1 MGISTKQ
8 TNTNTMGM
16 GKVRKMLMEALGVFS
31 LCYIGG
37 MSIMAASLNSDGG
50 PGASA
55 RGPPMAHALA
65 LGIFIWVGAHTCGS
79 NFNPAVTVA
88 LVLTKNLKPKKL
100 GWYLGGQILG
110 SLLAAG
116 LLAVMLPSKN
126 FLKDKNGK
134 GEDYAGT
141 YPGFKGGDWRN
152 YLGAFTL
159 EFFATFFLVFMVFGT
174 AVDKKATPYVFGL
187 AIGGTVYMS
196 ATSLWT
202 GAALNPCRWLGPY
215 IVNIFFGQFT
225 AGSLV
230 AGLVVY
236 VAAPILGGSTAAMVY
251 NAMFI
256 GD

>member
-1 MGISTKQ
+1 
-8 TNTNTMGM
+8 MGM
-16 GKVRKMLMEALGVFS
+16 GKVRKMIMEALGVFS

-37 MSIMAASLNSDGG
+37 MSIVAATLNGDGG
-50 PGASA
+50 AAQSP

-100 GWYLGGQILG
+100 AWYLGGQILG

-116 LLAVMLPSKN
+116 LVAVMLPSKQ
-126 FLKDKNGK
+126 FTK
-134 GEDYAGT
+134 GDASKFADYQST
-141 YPGFKGGDWRN
+141 FPGVATANWKN
-152 YLGAFTL
+152 YLSGFTL

-187 AIGGTVYMS
+187 AIGGTVYM
-196 ATSLWT
+196 AACSLWT
-202 GAALNPCRWLGPY
+202 GAALNPCRWLGPW
-215 IVNIFFGQFT
+215 IVNCFFGGYT
-225 AGSLV
+225 TGSLLG
-230 AGLVVY
+230 GLVCY
-236 VAAPILGGSTAAMVY
+236 ILAPILGGSTAAIVY
-251 NAMFI
+251 NALFI